1 MKRAALL
8 LLAVCLPC
16 AARAEIPYVYPFNAM
31 TGQEVLDHRLKRVKT
46 QLDYLNRE
54 KVDAYLNGIRDA
66 AHGRDW
72 CLATP
77 MLPEELNASVVE
89 RLKTAHDPAAL
100 KGNAAPLVLAELR
113 QQFPCVKPAMLP
125 ARKSATKPATKS
137 ARQAAKPTRK
147 QAGKQPVRRKS

>member
-1 MKRAALL
+1 MKLPALL

-16 AARAEIPYVYPFNAM
+16 AALAEIPYVYPFNAM
-31 TGQEVLDHRLKRVKT
+31 TGQEVLDHRLKRMKT

-72 CLATP
+72 CLAAP
-77 MLPEELNASVVE
+77 MLPEELNASVVA

-125 ARKSATKPATKS
+125 AGKPATRPT
-137 ARQAAKPTRK
+137 RQAAKPARK
-147 QAGKQPVRRKS
+147 QAGKKPVRRKS